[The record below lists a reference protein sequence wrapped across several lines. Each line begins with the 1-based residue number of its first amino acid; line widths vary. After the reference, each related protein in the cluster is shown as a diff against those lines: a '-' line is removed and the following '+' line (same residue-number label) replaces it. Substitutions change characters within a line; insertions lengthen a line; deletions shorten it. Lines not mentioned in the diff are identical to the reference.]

1 LHKITEKKFGFD
13 FRQIVEGSLTT
24 NLILEHRTVVY
35 SNQAG
40 VELLGLSRIDDIVGK
55 DFDEFLHPEFHGICK
70 ERLQTVTEKN
80 GIAELMEQ
88 KLISSDGR
96 IIDVEIMAIPYY
108 HHNNKTLAQ
117 IVIRDITEKKKA
129 QQLLMQ
135 SEKLA
140 VIGELASGIVHDI
153 RNPLTAIKGFLQLLH
168 SENLNNQY
176 IRIIHNEIEQIQ
188 NIANELLYLA
198 KPKETNFISISIE
211 EIIKETVD
219 LFSTEAFKRKIEIQ
233 YIRNE
238 NPSIDVL
245 GDKIQLKQVFI
256 NLIKNALEAIERE
269 GVIGISLLI
278 DLDKVVVVVEDN
290 GVGIPKDQLNRIG
303 QSFFTNKEEGT
314 GLGLMVT
321 YNIISNHNGEI
332 SIESNEEVGTSIK
345 IKLPIYHL
353 TSAEQERNS
362 N

>member
-1 LHKITEKKFGFD
+1 LLDCTEKKTGFD
-13 FRQIVEGSLTT
+13 FRQIVEASLTT
-24 NLILEHRTVVY
+24 NLILEDRTVVY

-40 VELLGLSRIDDIVGK
+40 VKLLGLTKIDDILGK
-55 DFDEFLHPEFHGICK
+55 DFDEFLHPEFHEICK
-70 ERLQTVTEKN
+70 ERLKTVTEKN

-88 KLISSDGR
+88 KLIRTDGR

-108 HHNNKTLAQ
+108 HHNRTTLAQ

-168 SENLNNQY
+168 SEISSNQY
-176 IRIIHNEIEQIQ
+176 IKIIHNEIEQIE

-198 KPKETNFISISIE
+198 KPKETNFSRVSIE
-211 EIIKETVD
+211 EIMKETLD
-219 LFSTEAFKRKIEIQ
+219 LFSTEAFKRKIDIQ
-233 YIRNE
+233 YCNNE
-238 NPSIDVL
+238 NSSFDVL
-245 GDKIQLKQVFI
+245 GDKIQIKQVFI
-256 NLIKNALEAIERE
+256 NLVKNALEAIDRE
-269 GVIGISLLI
+269 GMIRISLVM
-278 DLDKVVVVVEDN
+278 DLDKVVVLVEDN
-290 GVGIPKDQLNRIG
+290 GVGIPKDQIDRIG

-321 YNIISNHNGEI
+321 YNILSNHNGEI
-332 SIESNEEVGTSIK
+332 SIDSNEGVGTSIK
-345 IKLPIYHL
+345 INLPRYNS
-353 TSAEQERNS
+353 TSGEQEGIS